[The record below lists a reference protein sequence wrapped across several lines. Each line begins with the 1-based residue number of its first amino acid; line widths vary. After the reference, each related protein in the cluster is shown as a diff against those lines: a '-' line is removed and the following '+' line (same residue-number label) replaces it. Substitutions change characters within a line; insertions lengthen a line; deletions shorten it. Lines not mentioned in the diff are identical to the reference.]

1 MPGLPEREQAAYEQL
16 QNSEEVEGVSRGA
29 MPAELANGRSGQNV
43 MIQGDETSDI
53 DAKSPEGGP
62 DLSTLMLAPADRTL
76 RQTKPTKLLHGGLC
90 FTPDGGTLIH
100 GGSEDMELSLWDL
113 RTAKRAV
120 GLTRT
125 GSLVDTALSPDGSH
139 MCVAARDGLGMY
151 SFPCSAADEPLWDAE
166 PGTAFCD
173 AAFSRDGKMVASV
186 REASGLV
193 EIRDVASSEVLHVI
207 ENFPSGGDHG
217 DDGPGALSFSD
228 DVLAIAGRNGE
239 PNAKQVR
246 LLSLRHFTTLKTLE
260 LTSESKACMELTFDP
275 SGTRL
280 AVAMGDHLGETP
292 ADLLVCSEVGD
303 WDAPPLRL
311 GVLDLCPGQRAVTSV
326 GFSNDGRLL
335 CAGFFPSGTFA
346 LWDAEAGVCVRII
359 AHPETKGH
367 DCGFSPADD
376 LLATGGGNA
385 PIVLH
390 ELRPLSAQATF
401 ELPGHDHDEVS
412 ASCASPEVVVLASGS
427 RLVVVTREDQKVLW
441 EMALE
446 AEVGAAYFPLA
457 LQPTGEQVACC
468 LKSLKTVSV
477 HDARTGVSTRSCP

>member
-1 MPGLPEREQAAYEQL
+1 MPRLPEREQPAYEQL
-16 QNSEEVEGVSRGA
+16 QNAEESEDAEGVSRGTV
-29 MPAELANGRSGQNV
+29 PAGRANGRSGVLGSQNV
-43 MIQGDETSDI
+43 MIQGDETSV
-53 DAKSPEGGP
+53 DAKSPED

-100 GGSEDMELSLWDL
+100 GGSEDTELSLWDL

-151 SFPCSAADEPLWDAE
+151 SFPCSAGDEPLWDAE

-173 AAFSRDGKMVASV
+173 AAFSRDGAMVASV

-246 LLSLRHFTTLKTLE
+246 LLSLRHFATLKTLE

-292 ADLLVCSEVGD
+292 ADLLICSCSAVDD

-326 GFSNDGRLL
+326 AFSNDGRLL

-346 LWDAEAGVCVRII
+346 LWDAEASVCVRII

-401 ELPGHDHDEVS
+401 ELPGHNQDEVS
-412 ASCASPEVVVLASGS
+412 A
-427 RLVVVTREDQKVLW
+427 R
-441 EMALE
+441 
-446 AEVGAAYFPLA
+446 
-457 LQPTGEQVACC
+457 
-468 LKSLKTVSV
+468 
-477 HDARTGVSTRSCP
+477 